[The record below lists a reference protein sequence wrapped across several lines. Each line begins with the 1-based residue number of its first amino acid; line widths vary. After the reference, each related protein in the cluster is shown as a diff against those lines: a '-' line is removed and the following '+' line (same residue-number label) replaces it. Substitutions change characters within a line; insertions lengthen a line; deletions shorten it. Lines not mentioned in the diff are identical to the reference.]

1 MEVGRANLA
10 KECIP
15 IKATN
20 RCTTER
26 PSLTFQSV
34 IRDIM
39 GDFSRGFR
47 RPDAGSHTIEGN
59 VSGARAMQL
68 EKQRQEQQEQFEAE
82 KDKLLKKFSNSV
94 LGIHGKFQTARIGTK
109 QEEDFRAKTVGL
121 VSAEAFLTAAQTME
135 ECLDDEAKRK
145 EQRSHEEEHA
155 RNAAKEER
163 TNKRLKR
170 KIKSLL
176 SFVVDDGLEEEV
188 VQKPSKVIKKDPTID
203 TSFLPDKQRQIDQED
218 KRKYLENEWKEKQDM
233 IRKEPLEVVYSF
245 WDGSGHRRTTKILKG
260 YAVGDFLEKVRQD
273 LLPEFKELANV
284 SSDALMFVKE
294 DLVSI

>member
-1 MEVGRANLA
+1 
-10 KECIP
+10 
-15 IKATN
+15 
-20 RCTTER
+20 
-26 PSLTFQSV
+26 
-34 IRDIM
+34 M